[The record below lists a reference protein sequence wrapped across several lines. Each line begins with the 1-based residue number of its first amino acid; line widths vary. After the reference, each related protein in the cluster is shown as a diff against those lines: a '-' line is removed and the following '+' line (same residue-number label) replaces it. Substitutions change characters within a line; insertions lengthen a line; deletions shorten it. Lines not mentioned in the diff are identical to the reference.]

1 MTICQVLFLA
11 RKLSVKKQ
19 KYEME
24 EYSMSL
30 KKGDIIKTALGDET
44 TVLDVKDNQAVLFSL
59 KIFVIASGIME
70 NKEDVKFELSNGR
83 YAYDLKSISNM
94 QNNSFESMK
103 ETLSFLA
110 EYNHSDFVKGIISLE
125 TGINNEDVLEDAY
138 DNYMTDS
145 TMGLIDEKF
154 MDFID
159 EELAIAQD
167 TKMNEVQKEVDIQEQ
182 NGQEIN
188 EGEHAEIQ
196 ENVAKEKTNTT
207 VKDNKDQE
215 KQYIKGNLTVDVEVK
230 DLKSNEGQDFR
241 VASFSI
247 AQNDEMGNVKFTN
260 CFAYNEQIQAVESFK
275 KGDFV
280 SLSGKE
286 KLTTGKNGK
295 QYTSFRIYSAKLL
308 KSKEQSQDTKE
319 KSSAL
324 EKLKSYK
331 GKTDGKAIEQGN
343 MKSEKDIER

>member
-1 MTICQVLFLA
+1 
-11 RKLSVKKQ
+11 
-19 KYEME
+19 
-24 EYSMSL
+24 MSL

-44 TVLDVKDNQAVLFSL
+44 TVLDVKDNQAVLFSG
-59 KIFVIASGIME
+59 KQFVIASGIRE
-70 NKEDVKFELSNGR
+70 NKEAGKFEWANGR

-94 QNNSFESMK
+94 QNNSFERMK

-125 TGINNEDVLEDAY
+125 TGINNEDVLDAAY

-167 TKMNEVQKEVDIQEQ
+167 TKLNEVQKEVDIQEQ

-215 KQYIKGNLTVDVEVK
+215 KQYIKGNLTADVEIK
-230 DLKSNEGQDFR
+230 DLRSNEGQDFR

-331 GKTDGKAIEQGN
+331 RETDEKAIGQGN

>member
-1 MTICQVLFLA
+1 
-11 RKLSVKKQ
+11 
-19 KYEME
+19 
-24 EYSMSL
+24 MSL

-44 TVLDVKDNQAVLFSL
+44 TVLDVKDNQAVLFSG
-59 KIFVIASGIME
+59 KQFVIASGIRE
-70 NKEDVKFELSNGR
+70 NKEAGKFEWANGR

-215 KQYIKGNLTVDVEVK
+215 KQYIKGNLTADVEIK
-230 DLKSNEGQDFR
+230 DLRSNEGQDFR

-286 KLTTGKNGK
+286 KLTTGKNGE

-331 GKTDGKAIEQGN
+331 RETDEKAIGQGN

>member
-1 MTICQVLFLA
+1 
-11 RKLSVKKQ
+11 
-19 KYEME
+19 
-24 EYSMSL
+24 MSL

-44 TVLDVKDNQAVLFSL
+44 TVLDVKDNQAVLFSG
-59 KIFVIASGIME
+59 KQFVIASGIRE
-70 NKEDVKFELSNGR
+70 NKEAGKFEWANGR

-125 TGINNEDVLEDAY
+125 TGINNEDILEDAY

-167 TKMNEVQKEVDIQEQ
+167 TKLNEVQKEVDIQEQ

-215 KQYIKGNLTVDVEVK
+215 KQYIKGNLTADVEIK
-230 DLKSNEGQDFR
+230 DLRSNEGQDFR

-331 GKTDGKAIEQGN
+331 RETDEKAIGQGN

>member
-1 MTICQVLFLA
+1 
-11 RKLSVKKQ
+11 
-19 KYEME
+19 
-24 EYSMSL
+24 MSL

-44 TVLDVKDNQAVLFSL
+44 TVLDVKDNQAVLFSG
-59 KIFVIASGIME
+59 KQFVIASGIRG
-70 NKEDVKFELSNGR
+70 NKEAGKFEWANGR

-125 TGINNEDVLEDAY
+125 AGINNEDVLEDAY

-145 TMGLIDEKF
+145 TMRLIDEKF

-167 TKMNEVQKEVDIQEQ
+167 TKLNEVQKEVDIQEQ
-182 NGQEIN
+182 NGQEIS
-188 EGEHAEIQ
+188 EGEHVEIQ
-196 ENVAKEKTNTT
+196 ENVEKAKANTG
-207 VKDNKDQE
+207 VKDNRDQE
-215 KQYIKGNLTVDVEVK
+215 KQYIKGNLTADVEIK
-230 DLKSNEGQDFR
+230 DLRSNEGQDFR

-308 KSKEQSQDTKE
+308 KSKEQSQDKKE

-331 GKTDGKAIEQGN
+331 GKTDEKAIGQGN
-343 MKSEKDIER
+343 VKSEKDIER

>member
-1 MTICQVLFLA
+1 
-11 RKLSVKKQ
+11 
-19 KYEME
+19 
-24 EYSMSL
+24 MSL

-44 TVLDVKDNQAVLFSL
+44 TVLDVKDNQAVLFSG
-59 KIFVIASGIME
+59 KQFVIASGIRE
-70 NKEDVKFELSNGR
+70 NKEAGKFEWANGR

-167 TKMNEVQKEVDIQEQ
+167 TKMNEVQKGVDIQEQ
-182 NGQEIN
+182 NGKEIN

-331 GKTDGKAIEQGN
+331 GKTDEKAIEQGN
-343 MKSEKDIER
+343 MKSEKDIGR

>member
-1 MTICQVLFLA
+1 
-11 RKLSVKKQ
+11 
-19 KYEME
+19 
-24 EYSMSL
+24 MSL

-44 TVLDVKDNQAVLFSL
+44 TVLDVKDNQAVLFSG
-59 KIFVIASGIME
+59 KQFVIASGIRE
-70 NKEDVKFELSNGR
+70 NKEAGKFEWASGR

-145 TMGLIDEKF
+145 TMRLIDEKF

-167 TKMNEVQKEVDIQEQ
+167 TKLNEVQKEVDIQEQ
-182 NGQEIN
+182 NGQEIS
-188 EGEHAEIQ
+188 EGEHVEIQ
-196 ENVAKEKTNTT
+196 ENVEKAKANTG
-207 VKDNKDQE
+207 VKDNRDQE
-215 KQYIKGNLTVDVEVK
+215 KQYIKGNLTADVEIK
-230 DLKSNEGQDFR
+230 DLRSNEGQDFR

-308 KSKEQSQDTKE
+308 KSKEQSQDKKE

-331 GKTDGKAIEQGN
+331 GKTDEKAIGQGN
-343 MKSEKDIER
+343 VKSEKDIER

>member
-1 MTICQVLFLA
+1 
-11 RKLSVKKQ
+11 
-19 KYEME
+19 
-24 EYSMSL
+24 MSL

-44 TVLDVKDNQAVLFSL
+44 TVLDVKDNQAVLFSG
-59 KIFVIASGIME
+59 KQFVIASGIRE
-70 NKEDVKFELSNGR
+70 NKETGKFEWASGR

-215 KQYIKGNLTVDVEVK
+215 KQYIKGNLTIDVEVK
-230 DLKSNEGQDFR
+230 DLKSNEGQGFR

-308 KSKEQSQDTKE
+308 KSKEQSQDKKE

-331 GKTDGKAIEQGN
+331 GKTDGKAIGQGN
-343 MKSEKDIER
+343 VKSEKDIER

>member
-1 MTICQVLFLA
+1 
-11 RKLSVKKQ
+11 
-19 KYEME
+19 ME

-44 TVLDVKDNQAVLFSL
+44 TVLDVKDNQSVLFSG
-59 KIFVIASGIME
+59 KQFVIASGIRE
-70 NKEDVKFELSNGR
+70 NKEAGKFEWANGR

-125 TGINNEDVLEDAY
+125 TGINNEDVLDAAY

-207 VKDNKDQE
+207 VKDNRDQE
-215 KQYIKGNLTVDVEVK
+215 KQYIKGNLTADVEVK

>member
-1 MTICQVLFLA
+1 
-11 RKLSVKKQ
+11 
-19 KYEME
+19 
-24 EYSMSL
+24 MSL

-44 TVLDVKDNQAVLFSL
+44 TVLDVKDNQAVLFSG
-59 KIFVIASGIME
+59 KQFVIASGIRE
-70 NKEDVKFELSNGR
+70 NKEAGKFEWANGR

-145 TMGLIDEKF
+145 TMRLIDEKF

-167 TKMNEVQKEVDIQEQ
+167 TKLNEVQKEVDIQEQ
-182 NGQEIN
+182 NGQEIS
-188 EGEHAEIQ
+188 EGEHVEIQ
-196 ENVAKEKTNTT
+196 ENVEKAKANTD
-207 VKDNKDQE
+207 VKDNRDQE
-215 KQYIKGNLTVDVEVK
+215 KQYIKGNLTADVEIK
-230 DLKSNEGQDFR
+230 DLRSNEGQDFR

-308 KSKEQSQDTKE
+308 KSKEQSQDKKE

-331 GKTDGKAIEQGN
+331 GKTDEKAIGQGN
-343 MKSEKDIER
+343 VKSEKDIER

>member
-44 TVLDVKDNQAVLFSL
+44 TVLDVKDNQAVLFSG
-59 KIFVIASGIME
+59 KQFVIASGIRE
-70 NKEDVKFELSNGR
+70 NKEAGKFEWANGR

-196 ENVAKEKTNTT
+196 ENVEKEKANTS
-207 VKDNKDQE
+207 VKDNREQE
-215 KQYIKGNLTVDVEVK
+215 KQYIKGNLTIDVEVK

-308 KSKEQSQDTKE
+308 KSKEQSQDKKE

-343 MKSEKDIER
+343 VKSEKDIER

>member
-1 MTICQVLFLA
+1 
-11 RKLSVKKQ
+11 
-19 KYEME
+19 ME

-44 TVLDVKDNQAVLFSL
+44 TVLDVKDNQAVLFSG
-59 KIFVIASGIME
+59 KQFVVASGIRE
-70 NKEDVKFELSNGR
+70 NKEAGKFEWANGR

-145 TMGLIDEKF
+145 TMGLIDERF

-167 TKMNEVQKEVDIQEQ
+167 TKLNEVQKEVDIQEQ

-215 KQYIKGNLTVDVEVK
+215 KQYIKGNLTADVEIK
-230 DLKSNEGQDFR
+230 DLRSNEGQDFR

-331 GKTDGKAIEQGN
+331 RETDEKAIGQGN

>member
-1 MTICQVLFLA
+1 
-11 RKLSVKKQ
+11 
-19 KYEME
+19 ME

-44 TVLDVKDNQAVLFSL
+44 TVLDVKDNQAVLFSG
-59 KIFVIASGIME
+59 KQFVIASGIRE
-70 NKEDVKFELSNGR
+70 NKEAGKFEWANGR

-167 TKMNEVQKEVDIQEQ
+167 TKLNEVQKEVDIQEQ

-215 KQYIKGNLTVDVEVK
+215 KQYIKGNLTADVEIK
-230 DLKSNEGQDFR
+230 DLRSNEGQDFR

-331 GKTDGKAIEQGN
+331 RETDEKAIGQGN